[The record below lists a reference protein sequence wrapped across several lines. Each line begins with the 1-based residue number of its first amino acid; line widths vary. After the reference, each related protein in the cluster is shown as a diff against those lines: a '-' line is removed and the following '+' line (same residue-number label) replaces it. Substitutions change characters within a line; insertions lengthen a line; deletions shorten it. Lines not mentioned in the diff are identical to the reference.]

1 VVVLGRNDV
10 VFVELEQPESG
21 DDDGCEKVKGLGAP
35 QACASDGSGC
45 DEPVIGERERIR
57 PSRQRSRTGPAS
69 SRKLGGRARPRRRA
83 SVPILR
89 GSMARTWQELFETGA
104 GAPAIAEDGDS
115 ERRGFFKRL
124 RDNMSKTRQAI
135 GAELQTTLFQ
145 SLDDEAF
152 ERLEETLI
160 YADVGAPT
168 TAKIVER
175 LETEAESGELQGGEE
190 LSRRLRELLA
200 ETARVDGDTIPLT
213 ENPTV
218 ILVTGVNGSGKTT
231 TIGKMA
237 WHLQKE
243 LGRSVLLAA
252 GDTFRAAAA
261 EQLQLWAERAGAE
274 IVRGQAGSDPGAVVF
289 DAVEAARARGHD
301 VVIVDTAGRLHTQQ
315 HLMDELRKVGKVIE
329 RQAPGAPHETL
340 LTIDATTGQNG
351 LRQALLFREA
361 VEVTGIALTKLDGT
375 AKGGI
380 ALAIAQELGVPVKLI
395 GIGEALE
402 DLRPFDPDDFAH
414 AILEP

>member
-1 VVVLGRNDV
+1 
-10 VFVELEQPESG
+10 
-21 DDDGCEKVKGLGAP
+21 
-35 QACASDGSGC
+35 
-45 DEPVIGERERIR
+45 
-57 PSRQRSRTGPAS
+57 
-69 SRKLGGRARPRRRA
+69 
-83 SVPILR
+83 
-89 GSMARTWQELFETGA
+89 MARTWHELFETGA
-104 GAPAIAEDGDS
+104 DAPASATAEEGES

-200 ETARVDGDTIPLT
+200 ETARVDGDTIPLA

-261 EQLQLWAERAGAE
+261 EQLELWAERAGAE
-274 IVRGQAGSDPGAVVF
+274 FVRGQAGSDPGAVVF
-289 DAVEAARARGHD
+289 DAIEAARARGHD

-315 HLMDELRKVGKVIE
+315 HLMGELRKVRDVIE

-361 VEVTGIALTKLDGT
+361 VDVTGIALTKLDGT

-402 DLRPFDPDDFAH
+402 DLRPFDADDFAQ

>member
-1 VVVLGRNDV
+1 
-10 VFVELEQPESG
+10 
-21 DDDGCEKVKGLGAP
+21 
-35 QACASDGSGC
+35 
-45 DEPVIGERERIR
+45 
-57 PSRQRSRTGPAS
+57 
-69 SRKLGGRARPRRRA
+69 
-83 SVPILR
+83 
-89 GSMARTWQELFETGA
+89 MARTWQELFETGEDA
-104 GAPAIAEDGDS
+104 RAPASAEDS
-115 ERRGFFKRL
+115 EAERRGFIRRL
-124 RDNMSKTRQAI
+124 RDNMAKTRQAI
-135 GAELQTTLFQ
+135 GAELQTTIFQ

-175 LETEAESGELQGGEE
+175 LETEAESGDLQDGEA

-213 ENPTV
+213 ERPTV

-261 EQLQLWAERAGAE
+261 EQLELWAELAGTE
-274 IVRGQAGSDPGAVVF
+274 IVRGQADSDPGAVVY
-289 DAVEAARARGHD
+289 DAIEAARARGHD

-315 HLMDELRKVGKVIE
+315 HLMDELRKVRKVIAK
-329 RQAPGAPHETL
+329 QIPDAPHETL
-340 LTIDATTGQNG
+340 LSIDATTGQNG
-351 LRQALLFREA
+351 LRQAMMFREA
-361 VEVTGIALTKLDGT
+361 VHVDGIVLTKLDGT

-395 GIGEALE
+395 GIGEQLE
-402 DLRPFDPDDFAH
+402 DLRPFDADDFAR
-414 AILEP
+414 ALVSA